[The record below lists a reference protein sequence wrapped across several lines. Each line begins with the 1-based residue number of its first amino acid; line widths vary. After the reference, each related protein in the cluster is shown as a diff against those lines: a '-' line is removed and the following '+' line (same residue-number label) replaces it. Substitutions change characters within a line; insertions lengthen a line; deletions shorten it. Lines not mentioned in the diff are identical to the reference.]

1 MLGIN
6 VLVGLLVLS
15 TSPCGFET
23 VSVRA
28 TGTCVEDS
36 FELNALFSPDTAYG
50 ENKMTVVATISPKSP
65 LPPGFN
71 SATDYKNTC
80 LDSVLYNLVKKGVPS
95 TPIETIVAP
104 ANQPTQQAIFENLN
118 YLVDYQ
124 IKILYNQKSPDSNK
138 QYDAKTHDFTTCYGE
153 PTKVKNLNTNMGN
166 NGRLEIKWDRPDTVN
181 APNVCYYEVII
192 ADSNSNEKKKYETD
206 QLSFVDPDSYPK
218 YSKSIT
224 VLAINSNKFNG
235 RLCYP
240 QFKTDNCKNRGS
252 GGTTIKWDY
261 VAPTNPPTTT
271 KKNNASALRYL
282 NPLSAVIGLFSVMF
296 FI

>member
-6 VLVGLLVLS
+6 VLVGLLFLFS
-15 TSPCGFET
+15 SPCGFET

-28 TGTCVEDS
+28 TGTCVDDS
-36 FELNALFSPDTAYG
+36 FELTAAFSPTTSYG
-50 ENKMTVVATISPKSP
+50 ENKMTVVAQISPKSP
-65 LPPGFN
+65 LPTGFN
-71 SATDYKNTC
+71 SAAEYRNTC
-80 LDSVLYNLVKKGVPS
+80 LNSVLYNLVKKDAPS
-95 TPIETIVAP
+95 TTIETIVAL
-104 ANQPTQQAIFENLN
+104 ANQPQQAIFENLN

-138 QYDAKTHDFTTCYGE
+138 QYDAKTYDFTTCYGE
-153 PTKVKNLNTNMGN
+153 PTQVKNLNTNMGN
-166 NGRLEIKWDRPDTVN
+166 NGQLEIKWDKPDTVN
-181 APNVCYYEVII
+181 APNVCYYEVFIVN
-192 ADSNSNEKKKYETD
+192 SNSNEKKKYETD

-224 VLAINSNKFNG
+224 VLAINSNSFKG

-240 QFKTDNCKNRGS
+240 QYKTDGCNNRGS
-252 GGTTIKWDY
+252 GGITIKWDY

-271 KKNNASALRYL
+271 KKNNASALRYF